1 MAPSSGLKS
10 QPAVAPSPSTTS
22 ASELIYHVRE
32 NVRSANAVKACFS
45 SLCALS
51 RDKATKEYVVRNFAL
66 VTQVM
71 AAHARR
77 NAPQNAAGS
86 TAAGRAAGVFFGCPW
101 DAHYRD
107 AVRLFAFCAR
117 WFITRRRAGSQ
128 IPAVARHF
136 VGVSISRSALL

>member
-51 RDKATKEYVVRNFAL
+51 RDKATKEYARQRFAEHYFRL
-66 VTQVM
+66 NVLHCTAM
-71 AAHARR
+71 ARILISAEC
-77 NAPQNAAGS
+77 S
-86 TAAGRAAGVFFGCPW
+86 
-101 DAHYRD
+101 
-107 AVRLFAFCAR
+107 AV
-117 WFITRRRAGSQ
+117 S
-128 IPAVARHF
+128 
-136 VGVSISRSALL
+136 

>member
-77 NAPQNAAGS
+77 NVPAE
-86 TAAGRAAGVFFGCPW
+86 R
-101 DAHYRD
+101 
-107 AVRLFAFCAR
+107 R
-117 WFITRRRAGSQ
+117 WTNRRR
-128 IPAVARHF
+128 P
-136 VGVSISRSALL
+136 RSGCYLDALGCSLS